1 MFEQKAIYTTNLNEF
16 KKKPEKVFKSNGK
29 IKTKFYE
36 KELLKLH
43 LELVKLQKWVIDN
56 NKRILMI
63 FEGIDTAGKSSTIKV
78 LNQYLNPRKTWMIAL
93 PKPTEVELT
102 QWYFQRH
109 LKELPDGGEMV
120 FFDRSWYNRAGIE
133 MVFGFCTKEQHEL
146 FYKQVNDVEKML
158 VEDGII
164 LFKFYYSISKETQE
178 KRIKDRE
185 QNPLKNWKLSKLDYE
200 SFKKYD
206 EYIKLKEKMF
216 KKASLIPW
224 VELEANDKKRAR
236 LNTARYILS
245 NINYDN
251 KDLSVVTG
259 VDESI
264 LKLHSL
270 N

>member
-1 MFEQKAIYTTNLNEF
+1 
-16 KKKPEKVFKSNGK
+16 
-29 IKTKFYE
+29 
-36 KELLKLH
+36 
-43 LELVKLQKWVIDN
+43 
-56 NKRILMI
+56 MI
-63 FEGIDTAGKSSTIKV
+63 FEGIDTAGKSSTIKA
-78 LNQYLNPRKTWMIAL
+78 LNEYLNPRKTWMIAL

-109 LKELPDGGEMV
+109 LKELPDGEEMV

-158 VEDGII
+158 VEDGIM
-164 LFKFYYSISKETQE
+164 LFKFYYTISKETQQ

-185 QNPLKNWKLSKLDYE
+185 ENPLKRWKLSDLDYK

-206 EYIKLKEKMF
+206 EYVKLKEKMF
-216 KKASLIPW
+216 KKASLVPW
-224 VELEANDKKRAR
+224 VELDANDKKRAR
-236 LNTARYILS
+236 LNSARYILS
-245 NINYDN
+245 NIDYKD

-259 VDESI
+259 VDKSI
-264 LKLHSL
+264 LKLHSQ